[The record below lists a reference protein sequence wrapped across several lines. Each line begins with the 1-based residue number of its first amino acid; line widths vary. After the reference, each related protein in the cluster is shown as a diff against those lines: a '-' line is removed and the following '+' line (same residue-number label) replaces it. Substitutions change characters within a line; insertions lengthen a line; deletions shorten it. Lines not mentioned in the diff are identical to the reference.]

1 MPRGRQSRW
10 VQPEFG
16 DLLIPLNVDVAGLRP
31 LVAVEEESKG
41 TIFARSSARAS
52 VLARDWTNGV
62 RARVSAGLHLSL
74 AGSDNSS
81 RVIRRNRLHAFAR
94 RFSEAL
100 EYAAKKHATQL
111 RKGTRIPYVSHV
123 MAAAS
128 LVLEHG
134 GGEDE
139 AIAALLHDIPEDCGG
154 RAALDEIRGRFG
166 KAVARIVEGCKD
178 SFEKPKPP
186 WRRRKEKYLAHLA
199 TASKSVLLVSAA
211 DKVHNARSILSDY
224 REQGEKLWK
233 RFNAGSGGQLWYYR
247 QLVKAF
253 RARGSSPLVDELD
266 RVVTELERLTR
277 RPRRRTAA
285 ASRR

>member
-1 MPRGRQSRW
+1 
-10 VQPEFG
+10 
-16 DLLIPLNVDVAGLRP
+16 
-31 LVAVEEESKG
+31 
-41 TIFARSSARAS
+41 
-52 VLARDWTNGV
+52 
-62 RARVSAGLHLSL
+62 
-74 AGSDNSS
+74 
-81 RVIRRNRLHAFAR
+81 VIRRIRLHAFAR

-100 EYAAKKHATQL
+100 EYAAKKHAAQL

-154 RAALDEIRGRFG
+154 RADLDEIRRRFG
-166 KAVARIVEGCKD
+166 GAVARIVEGCTD
-178 SFEKPKPP
+178 TFEKPKPP
-186 WRRRKEKYLAHLA
+186 WRRRKEAYLAHLA

-224 REQGEKLWK
+224 REQGEKLWE
-233 RFNAGSGGQLWYYR
+233 RFNAGREGQLWYYR
-247 QLVKAF
+247 ELVKAF
-253 RARGSSPLVDELD
+253 RSRGSSPLVDELD

-277 RPRRRTAA
+277 RPPRRTAG